1 MKQYE
6 PNTPL
11 NDDSNYEM
19 QKYAYAGYKFRSNNY
34 IIMKLT
40 QIQQQIN
47 NNYAITQNQN
57 LMNMNYNNKL
67 N

>member
-34 IIMKLT
+34 IIM
-40 QIQQQIN
+40 Q
-47 NNYAITQNQN
+47 
-57 LMNMNYNNKL
+57 
-67 N
+67 